1 MLAAR
6 RSSISGLAGHM
17 GFKILL
23 IEDDRQLAEQLTAQ
37 LVRFGHR
44 VALAADG
51 KAAVSLIAK
60 DAFDIV
66 VLDRMLP
73 DVDGLVVL
81 RQLREGGMQVPIL
94 MLTALG
100 MTYDKVEGLDAGADD
115 YAVKPLDPLELNAR
129 LNALIR
135 ARRATGET
143 ADTISAGD
151 LVISP
156 SRFRA
161 WRRGQ
166 ALDLGRTEFKL
177 LLELMRNAGDVVT
190 RPMLVERVWGH
201 DFIPKTNI
209 VTAHVK
215 RLRAKLVQHGDD
227 PIKTVHGMGY
237 LIAE

>member
-1 MLAAR
+1 
-6 RSSISGLAGHM
+6 M

-23 IEDDRQLAEQLTAQ
+23 IEDDAQLAQQLTAQ
-37 LVRFGHR
+37 LGEFGHE
-44 VALAADG
+44 VALAGDG
-51 KAAVSLIAK
+51 QAAILRIAE

-66 VLDRMLP
+66 ILDRMLP
-73 DVDGLVVL
+73 DGDGLVVL

-129 LNALIR
+129 LNALVR
-135 ARRATGET
+135 ARRASGET

-156 SRFRA
+156 SRHRA
-161 WRRGQ
+161 WRQGQ
-166 ALDLGRTEFKL
+166 ALDLGRTEFRL
-177 LLELMRNAGDVVT
+177 LLELMRNAGEVVT
-190 RPMLVERVWGH
+190 RPMLVERVWGY
-201 DFIPKTNI
+201 DFVPKTNI

-215 RLRAKLVQHGDD
+215 RLRAKLMQHGDD
-227 PIKTVHGMGY
+227 PITTVHGTGY

>member
-1 MLAAR
+1 
-6 RSSISGLAGHM
+6 M
-17 GFKILL
+17 GFKILI
-23 IEDDRQLAEQLTAQ
+23 IEDDHQLAQQLTAQ
-37 LVRFGHR
+37 LIQVGHL
-44 VALAADG
+44 VTLASDGQTAIAL
-51 KAAVSLIAK
+51 VAK

-66 VLDRMLP
+66 ILDRMLP

-81 RQLREGGMQVPIL
+81 RQLRDGGMQVPIL

-129 LNALIR
+129 LNALVR
-135 ARRATGET
+135 ARRTTGET

-151 LVISP
+151 IVISP
-156 SRFRA
+156 SRHRA
-161 WRRGQ
+161 WRQGQ

-177 LLELMRNAGDVVT
+177 LLELMRNAGEIVT
-190 RPMLVERVWGH
+190 RPMLVERVWGY
-201 DFIPKTNI
+201 DFVPKTNV

-215 RLRAKLVQHGDD
+215 RLRAKLMQHGDD

-237 LIAE
+237 LIAA